1 MLIIDIGRAN
11 TTLLEY
17 GKQSNELPKGCRSFK
32 EFRDYYFKRFL
43 EEDKEKGIPYHAK
56 AAKVLENYRIIDSG
70 NQQLEGDE
78 VRYEDTKVTWPQTT
92 GVQEN
97 LNDERV
103 LYGSGEGETSDDD
116 QVVYGGSGEVE
127 SSDDDRVLYGGEISF
142 ATTEVQV
149 STSGFNSNDASED
162 DHTGTNSVDDDDER
176 VLYGGEVDFRS
187 ENKVQSSQTS
197 AEDEGSDFDSD
208 ERVLYGGE
216 VDFRTEL
223 DKQRKDEL
231 TSSIT
236 ESVQPDEEADVIPQ
250 PRGTNTEQVGGTSST
265 KAESIIERIEEE
277 TRVDP
282 QVEHTLAKEKIS
294 SNPSAYDVPK
304 TLRDFIK
311 AYPRCDVSFAEKY
324 FSKGEIKKQVSLGKV
339 YIKKGRLH
347 I

>member
-43 EEDKEKGIPYHAK
+43 IEDKEKGIPYHAK

-70 NQQLEGDE
+70 NQQLEGAE
-78 VRYEDTKVTWPQTT
+78 VRYEDAKVTWPQTT

-103 LYGSGEGETSDDD
+103 LYGSGEDETSDDD

-127 SSDDDRVLYGGEISF
+127 SSDDDRVLYGGEEGF
-142 ATTEVQV
+142 TTTEVQV
-149 STSGFNSNDASED
+149 STSRFNSNDASED

-176 VLYGGEVDFRS
+176 VLYGGEVDFRV
-187 ENKVQSSQTS
+187 ENNMQANT
-197 AEDEGSDFDSD
+197 EEGDADSDSD

-236 ESVQPDEEADVIPQ
+236 KSVQPDEEADVIPQ
-250 PRGTNTEQVGGTSST
+250 PRGINTEQVGGTNST

-282 QVEHTLAKEKIS
+282 RVEHALAKEKIS
-294 SNPSAYDVPK
+294 SNPSVYDVPK

-324 FSKGEIKKQVSLGKV
+324 FSRGEIKKQVSLGKV
-339 YIKKGRLH
+339 YIKKGKLH